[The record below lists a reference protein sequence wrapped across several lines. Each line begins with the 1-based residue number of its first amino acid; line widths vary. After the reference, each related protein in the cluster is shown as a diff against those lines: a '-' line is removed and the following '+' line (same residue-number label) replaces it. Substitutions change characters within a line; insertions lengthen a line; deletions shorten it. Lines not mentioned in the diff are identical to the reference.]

1 MFWFYSV
8 VYRTEPNF
16 FSISGI
22 IGTTMKLDKNGDS
35 EGNFSVIA
43 YTEPDNKTVR
53 YNFSC
58 PFQFRPVGQ
67 FFQPDKDDENTL
79 PVSVT

>member
-1 MFWFYSV
+1 
-8 VYRTEPNF
+8 
-16 FSISGI
+16 
-22 IGTTMKLDKNGDS
+22 MKLDKNGDS

-43 YTEPDNKTVR
+43 YTEPENTTVL

-67 FFQPDKDDENTL
+67 FFQSDDEGENLL
-79 PVSVT
+79 PVCTMLT

>member
-1 MFWFYSV
+1 MFYCS
-8 VYRTEPNF
+8 
-16 FSISGI
+16 SGI
-22 IGTTMKLDKNGDS
+22 IGATMKLDKNGDS

-43 YTEPDNKTVR
+43 YTEPDNEKVR

-67 FFQPDKDDENTL
+67 FFQPDVNDENSL
-79 PVSVT
+79 PVSIYH

>member
-1 MFWFYSV
+1 
-8 VYRTEPNF
+8 
-16 FSISGI
+16 
-22 IGTTMKLDKNGDS
+22 MKLDKNGDS

-67 FFQPDKDDENTL
+67 FFQPEVNDENTL
-79 PVSVT
+79 PVGTIRLKQKKQILTSE